1 LLSLGGD
8 GEAFGK
14 SNLGPV
20 VETVLSFLDRSEG
33 SSFNRGKK
41 ARKLL
46 RLSFS
51 ADLPEE
57 AAEATGQDFPV
68 PQHGV
73 GKEGAEFSNAF
84 AQGHSEYSLM
94 AGTDY
99 PKLMS

>member
-8 GEAFGK
+8 GETFWK

-33 SSFNRGKK
+33 SSFNRSEKI
-41 ARKLL
+41 RKLF

-51 ADLPEE
+51 ADLSED

-73 GKEGAEFSNAF
+73 GQERTEFSNAF
-84 AQGHSEYSLM
+84 AQ
-94 AGTDY
+94 
-99 PKLMS
+99 